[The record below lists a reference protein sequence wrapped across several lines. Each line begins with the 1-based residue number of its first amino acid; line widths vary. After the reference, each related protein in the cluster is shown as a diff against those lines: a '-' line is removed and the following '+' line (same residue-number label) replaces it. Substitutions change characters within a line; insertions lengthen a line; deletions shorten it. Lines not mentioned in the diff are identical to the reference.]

1 MSGGEQQ
8 MLTIAR
14 TLMGNPRCVLLDEPS
29 EGLAPLIVEQMAA
42 AIRALQGE
50 GLCVILSEQ
59 NLHFASLVAGKVVI
73 IEKGRVRF
81 AGTMDELR
89 ADPAISEQ
97 YLSV

>member
-1 MSGGEQQ
+1 MFFRSGGKWSQQ
-8 MLTIAR
+8 AKLVGPPNTF
-14 TLMGNPRCVLLDEPS
+14 MGNLGFPV
-29 EGLAPLIVEQMAA
+29 
-42 AIRALQGE
+42 ALQGE
-50 GLCVILSEQ
+50 RLSVILSEQ

-81 AGTMDELR
+81 AGTMDALR